1 LNKYETIIIISPNA
15 ETETVDKIIADA
27 QNFITGDESGGI
39 ITKLENWG
47 KKRLAYEI
55 KRNKEG
61 IYILIDYDLD
71 PKFIQRFERYCILNE
86 QILKFMTVRAEDIP
100 EPRKKEISKAKF
112 DDDEDFIQPRFTDYD
127 DDDDDFSYDDD
138 DE

>member
-1 LNKYETIIIISPNA
+1 LNKYETIVIINANA
-15 ETETVDKIIADA
+15 ETETVDKIIADL
-27 QNFITGDESGGI
+27 QNLITSDESGGKI
-39 ITKLENWG
+39 SKLENWG
-47 KKRLAYEI
+47 KKKLAYEI

-61 IYILIDYDLD
+61 VYVLIDYELD

-86 QILKFMTVRAEDIP
+86 QVLKFMTVRAEDLP

-112 DDDEDFIQPRFTDYD
+112 EDDGDFIQPRFTNYD